1 MLGELGGEVGVVL
14 EVECVARGEER
25 RRGVES
31 GEWWLWWWWFGGRE
45 LGGRGGGGF
54 ERFNG
59 VVVVVV
65 TVGRSG
71 NRGVAKDDQ
80 LSHCWPSVGI
90 VCLCICV
97 SGGFIWVLVLEVDW
111 V

>member
-1 MLGELGGEVGVVL
+1 M
-14 EVECVARGEER
+14 
-25 RRGVES
+25 
-31 GEWWLWWWWFGGRE
+31 WLRWFGGRE
-45 LGGRGGGGF
+45 LGGGGVGF

-65 TVGRSG
+65 VIVGRSG

-90 VCLCICV
+90 VCLCIFV
-97 SGGFIWVLVLEVDW
+97 SEGFIWVLVLEVDW

>member
-1 MLGELGGEVGVVL
+1 M
-14 EVECVARGEER
+14 
-25 RRGVES
+25 
-31 GEWWLWWWWFGGRE
+31 WLWLRWFGGRE
-45 LGGRGGGGF
+45 LGGGGGF

-65 TVGRSG
+65 VIVGRSG

-90 VCLCICV
+90 VC
-97 SGGFIWVLVLEVDW
+97 
-111 V
+111 

>member
-1 MLGELGGEVGVVL
+1 MWLWLRWFGGGELGGGV
-14 EVECVARGEER
+14 
-25 RRGVES
+25 
-31 GEWWLWWWWFGGRE
+31 
-45 LGGRGGGGF
+45 GF

-65 TVGRSG
+65 VVVVVIVGRSG

-80 LSHCWPSVGI
+80 LSHCWLSVGI
-90 VCLCICV
+90 VCLCIFVCE
-97 SGGFIWVLVLEVDW
+97 GFIWVLALEVDW

>member
-1 MLGELGGEVGVVL
+1 MLGELGGEIGVVL

-31 GEWWLWWWWFGGRE
+31 GEWWLWFGGRE
-45 LGGRGGGGF
+45 LGGGGGGGF

-90 VCLCICV
+90 VCLCI
-97 SGGFIWVLVLEVDW
+97 
-111 V
+111 